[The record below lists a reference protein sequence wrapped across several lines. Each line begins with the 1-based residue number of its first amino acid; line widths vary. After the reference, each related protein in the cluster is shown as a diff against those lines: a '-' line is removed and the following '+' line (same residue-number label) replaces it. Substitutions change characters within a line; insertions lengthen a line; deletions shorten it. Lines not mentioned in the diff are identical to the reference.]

1 MRNSMKRLKTMK
13 NTFSLI
19 LIASMLMLA
28 SCEIPTDLN
37 DNPNGLS
44 LDKVDAN
51 LFLNGAQLANIMVQ
65 NSHLNRISGM
75 FSGQLV
81 GYTSLYSNIY
91 GYSLST
97 VESNDEWNGCYTGVL
112 TNVRY
117 IREKAPDDLLLVGIS
132 KVMEAHAVGTLAIL
146 MGDVPYTE
154 TGNDAIEDPVFDSQ
168 VSVLNAMSLLLDD
181 AISDLGSAN
190 PSVNWGDSD
199 IYYDGDRDK
208 WVAAAYTLKAR
219 YALIQKEYSAALV
232 AATNGILS
240 SADDMNFIPRT
251 SDETDMD
258 KNLFNAI
265 LAGSR
270 TGDLGNNGSY
280 LLELLNDTTS
290 AYRGNAKTIE
300 FARHNY
306 YKIDEN
312 SSTDN
317 LGVIEALE
325 PMPMVTYFENQ
336 LIMAEAAARTGGGG
350 LDYLNEYRAWLASGG
365 RLNDTFNT
373 PFDTTFATDT
383 TSTGEDTTWI
393 VFIDT
398 LIQYDAYEAADFES
412 GGMEN
417 SDGVS
422 AETALLREI
431 IEERYVSGF
440 GTFMPFND
448 HRRLR
453 GDSETDLIVPFPL
466 NTTAAEADGHVE
478 RLPYAQDE
486 LTSNSNMTEDPGL
499 YEKTEVNR

>member
-1 MRNSMKRLKTMK
+1 MKNSMKGLKTMK

-37 DNPNGLS
+37 DNPNEITLQ
-44 LDKVDAN
+44 DVDAN

-75 FSGQLV
+75 FSGQLI

-112 TNVRY
+112 TNVRH
-117 IREKAPDDLLLVGIS
+117 IVEAVPDDNLLVGIA
-132 KVMEAHAVGTLAIL
+132 KVVEAHAVGTLAIL

-154 TGNDAIEDPVFDSQ
+154 ALNDAVDDPVFDSQ
-168 VSVLNAMSLLLDD
+168 LEVLADLTLLLDR
-181 AISDLGSAN
+181 AISDLGSASSR
-190 PSVNWGDSD
+190 PESYD
-199 IYYDGDRDK
+199 IYYDGDKDK
-208 WVAAAYTLKAR
+208 WIAAAYTLKAR
-219 YALIQKEYSAALV
+219 YALIQSNYSAAL
-232 AATNGILS
+232 AAANMGISS
-240 SADDMNFIPRT
+240 SAGDMNFIPRGDAAT
-251 SDETDMD
+251 SEGD

-265 LAGSR
+265 LSGSR

-290 AYRGNAKTIE
+290 AYRGNAKTNE
-300 FARHNY
+300 TARHNY
-306 YKIDEN
+306 YKIDET
-312 SSTDN
+312 SGEGN
-317 LGVIEALE
+317 LGVIERFE

-336 LIMAEAAARTGGGG
+336 LIKAEAAARTGGDG
-350 LDYLNEYRAWLASGG
+350 LVHLNDYRAWLAGGG
-365 RLNDTFNT
+365 RLNAAFN
-373 PFDTTFATDT
+373 D
-383 TSTGEDTTWI
+383 
-393 VFIDT
+393 
-398 LIQYDAYEAADFES
+398 
-412 GGMEN
+412 
-417 SDGVS
+417 S
-422 AETALLREI
+422 AGILYI

-440 GTFMPFND
+440 GTYMPFND

-466 NTTAAEADGHVE
+466 NTTAASAHVE
-478 RLPYAQDE
+478 RIPYAQDE

-499 YEKTEVNR
+499 YAETEVNQ